1 MYVCLIDLRKDKG
14 WDYHPKVGLVIAGGK
29 EGSYLDKVERS
40 SDNGVTFQELPKLPN
55 IIISLCLVIV
65 DNERIFIAGGL
76 RPSGQILKTA
86 YMLNLT
92 ESDEGWRKLDP
103 MSFVRYYHTC
113 GKVGPDHVA
122 KKIVVVGGCNDQA
135 MGWSN
140 GMCQTRL
147 KSVEIYTVASGSWE
161 NGKHGL

>member
-55 IIISLCLVIV
+55 IIIALCLVIV
-65 DNERIFIAGGL
+65 DNERIFTAGGHTVH
-76 RPSGQILKTA
+76 PSGKVLSNA

-92 ESDEGWRKLDP
+92 ESDEGWIELQS
-103 MSFVRYYHTC
+103 MSFPRFLHTC
-113 GKVGPDHVA
+113 GKVGPELVA
-122 KKIVVVGGCNDQA
+122 KRIAVVGGCND
-135 MGWSN
+135 GN
-140 GMCQTRL
+140 CQMIL
-147 KSVEIYTVASGSWE
+147 KSVEIYTVASGSWDT
-161 NGKHGL
+161 GKQGLLRK